1 MVYAM
6 CAIDALGIADML
18 GRKVSITSADP
29 ASGRPIRVDIHDG
42 RADWLPATSVVFV
55 GSDAGAGL
63 TPEARRPPGQACTVV
78 AADGSCGVMNFFA
91 TGRAARGWIA
101 AHPQVSGRILT
112 RAQAFAP
119 GRRHLRPPARRWTRS
134 LAYRRPAVTDL
145 DPPADA
151 APPVDAEAPSPP
163 PSCEDLRRE
172 AEERPKSLR
181 LLPRITADALR
192 LVWAANPR
200 MLVAS
205 IGLKLINGAGLAT
218 ALIFGK
224 NLIGD
229 VLAADTSSTAPGIG
243 TVAPQLALVVGIVAA
258 LGLVT
263 AAGRE
268 VREILSETTA
278 RHAKQAIIDV
288 ARRVEL
294 SAYETPA
301 FHDRLV
307 RAASGEHRPIQMV
320 DGLIG
325 TIGAIASIGG
335 IVVALLAIQ
344 PWLVPLLFLAGL
356 PLLAGVMKAGQAMFG
371 FHMRMT
377 TVARTRNY
385 LYRLLTEKDPA
396 KEVRA
401 FGLGDYLNTRHA
413 VLYEQHLAELRK
425 TTRKRF
431 RIAIAS
437 TLGLAA
443 ALGAGMAGLLA
454 LAMSGRL
461 ELAETATAAGALLIL
476 GERIMTAVN
485 SVGDM
490 YEAGLFVEDFTTFLA
505 TAPVDHGATGTTPA
519 PATFGR
525 ISVEHVTFTYPAAN
539 TPALTDVSVQIE
551 AGQVIA
557 LVGENGSGKTT
568 LAKLLSRLY
577 LPDTGHIAWDGVDT
591 ADMDADEAHRR
602 IAVIFQDFARY
613 DLTARENIGLGAV
626 EHIDDLA
633 AIEAAAAHA
642 GADRYLAA
650 LPGGYETILSPEYD
664 GGRDLSVG
672 QWQRVALAR
681 AFIRDAPLIILDE
694 PTASLDPRAEHDLF
708 SRIRTLYKGR
718 TVLLISHRYNT
729 VRNVDH
735 IYVLGSGRI
744 IEHGSH
750 DQLMSA
756 SGVYAELFTLQA
768 AAYTDQPSPNGH
780 HDTADEAAP
789 VPQPRE
795 TATR

>member
-1 MVYAM
+1 
-6 CAIDALGIADML
+6 
-18 GRKVSITSADP
+18 
-29 ASGRPIRVDIHDG
+29 
-42 RADWLPATSVVFV
+42 
-55 GSDAGAGL
+55 
-63 TPEARRPPGQACTVV
+63 
-78 AADGSCGVMNFFA
+78 
-91 TGRAARGWIA
+91 
-101 AHPQVSGRILT
+101 
-112 RAQAFAP
+112 
-119 GRRHLRPPARRWTRS
+119 
-134 LAYRRPAVTDL
+134 VTDL
-145 DPPADA
+145 EPTDDDSPA
-151 APPVDAEAPSPP
+151 AEQPAKP
-163 PSCEDLRRE
+163 PSCEQLQQE
-172 AEERPKSLR
+172 AQERPKSIR
-181 LLPRITADALR
+181 LLPRITVDALR
-192 LVWAANPR
+192 LVWSASPR

-205 IGLKLINGAGLAT
+205 IGLKLVNGAGLAL
-218 ALIFGK
+218 ALISSR
-224 NLIGD
+224 NLIGE
-229 VLAADTSSTAPGIG
+229 VLAADTATTAPGIG
-243 TVAPQLALVVGIVAA
+243 AVAPQLVTVVGVVAG

-288 ARRVEL
+288 ATKVEL

-301 FHDRLV
+301 FHDRLI
-307 RAASGEHRPIQMV
+307 RAAAGEHRPIQMV

-325 TIGAIASIGG
+325 TIGAIASVAG

-377 TVARTRNY
+377 SIARARNY
-385 LYRLLTEKDPA
+385 LYRLLTDKDPA
-396 KEVRA
+396 REVRA
-401 FGLGDYLNTRHA
+401 FGLADYLTGRHT
-413 VLYEQHLAELRK
+413 VLYEQHMTELRK

-437 TLGLAA
+437 TLGLSA

-454 LAMSGRL
+454 LATSGRL

-476 GERIMTAVN
+476 GERIMTTVN

-505 TAPVDHGATGTTPA
+505 TAPITHGATGTAPA
-519 PATFGR
+519 PAGFDR
-525 ISVEHVTFTYPAAN
+525 ISVEQVTFTYPAAHA
-539 TPALTDVSVQIE
+539 PALTDVTLHIE

-577 LPDTGHIAWDGVDT
+577 LPDAGRITWDGVDT
-591 ADMDADEAHRR
+591 AGMDAGQVHRR
-602 IAVIFQDFARY
+602 IAVIFQDFAHY

-626 EHIDDLA
+626 EHIDDLPA
-633 AIEAAAAHA
+633 VGAAARHA
-642 GADRYLAA
+642 GADAYLTA
-650 LPGGYETILSPEYD
+650 LPAGYETILSPEYD
-664 GGRDLSVG
+664 GGADLSVG

-729 VRNVDH
+729 VRDADH
-735 IYVLGSGRI
+735 IYVLDHGRV
-744 IEHGSH
+744 IEHGNH
-750 DQLMSA
+750 DQLIA
-756 SGVYAELFTLQA
+756 AAGVYAELFTLQA
-768 AAYTDQPSPNGH
+768 AAYTDQRSPNGH
-780 HDTADEAAP
+780 YDATTAAP
-789 VPQPRE
+789 VVPRQE
-795 TATR
+795 APR

>member
-1 MVYAM
+1 
-6 CAIDALGIADML
+6 
-18 GRKVSITSADP
+18 
-29 ASGRPIRVDIHDG
+29 
-42 RADWLPATSVVFV
+42 
-55 GSDAGAGL
+55 
-63 TPEARRPPGQACTVV
+63 
-78 AADGSCGVMNFFA
+78 
-91 TGRAARGWIA
+91 
-101 AHPQVSGRILT
+101 
-112 RAQAFAP
+112 
-119 GRRHLRPPARRWTRS
+119 
-134 LAYRRPAVTDL
+134 VTDL
-145 DPPADA
+145 DPPANIRPADVPPADA
-151 APPVDAEAPSPP
+151 RPADAVPPTP
-163 PSCEDLRRE
+163 PSCQQLQQE
-172 AEERPKSLR
+172 AQERPKSLK
-181 LLPRITADALR
+181 LLPRITADAIR
-192 LVWAANPR
+192 LVWSANPR
-200 MLVAS
+200 MLLAS
-205 IGLKLINGAGLAT
+205 IGLKLLNGAGLAA
-218 ALIFGK
+218 ALIFSR

-229 VLAADTSSTAPGIG
+229 VLATDDTTHPPGIG
-243 TVAPQLALVVGIVAA
+243 TVAPQLVLVVGIVAA

-278 RHAKQAIIDV
+278 RHAKQAIITV
-288 ARRVEL
+288 ATRVEL

-307 RAASGEHRPIQMV
+307 RAAAGEHRPIQMV

-325 TIGAIASIGG
+325 TIGAIASVGG

-371 FHMRMT
+371 FHLRMT
-377 TVARTRNY
+377 TVARARSY
-385 LYRLLTEKDPA
+385 LYRLLTDKDPA

-401 FGLGDYLNTRHA
+401 FGLAEYLTGRHT
-413 VLYEQHLAELRK
+413 VLYERHMAELRR
-425 TTRKRF
+425 TIHKRF
-431 RIAIAS
+431 RIAIAA

-443 ALGAGMAGLLA
+443 ALGAGMAGLLT

-476 GERIMTAVN
+476 GERIMTTVN

-505 TAPVDHGATGTTPA
+505 TAPITHGATGTRPA
-519 PATFGR
+519 PASFSR
-525 ISVEHVTFTYPAAN
+525 IGVAHVTFTYPAAN
-539 TPALTDVSVQIE
+539 TPALTDVSLDIQ

-577 LPDTGHIAWDGVDT
+577 LPDAGRITWDGHDI
-591 ADMDADEAHRR
+591 ADLDAAQLRRR

-626 EHIDDLA
+626 EHIDDLDA
-633 AIEAAAAHA
+633 VTAAARHA
-642 GADRYLAA
+642 GADRYLAG

-694 PTASLDPRAEHDLF
+694 PTASLDPRAEHELF
-708 SRIRTLYKGR
+708 RRIRSLYAGR

-729 VRNVDH
+729 VRDADH
-735 IYVLGSGRI
+735 IYVLDRGHV

-750 DQLMSA
+750 DQLIA
-756 SGVYAELFTLQA
+756 QAGTYAELFGLQA
-768 AAYTDQPSPNGH
+768 AAYTDQPNGH
-780 HDTADEAAP
+780 RDDKLDLPVLPQPQREPSSLRTADDRSSTP
-789 VPQPRE
+789 PW
-795 TATR
+795 

>member
-1 MVYAM
+1 MDRNPRIPEPTV
-6 CAIDALGIADML
+6 
-18 GRKVSITSADP
+18 T
-29 ASGRPIRVDIHDG
+29 DG
-42 RADWLPATSVVFV
+42 
-55 GSDAGAGL
+55 
-63 TPEARRPPGQACTVV
+63 EAPD
-78 AADGSCGVMNFFA
+78 DGS
-91 TGRAARGWIA
+91 AR
-101 AHPQVSGRILT
+101 
-112 RAQAFAP
+112 
-119 GRRHLRPPARRWTRS
+119 
-134 LAYRRPAVTDL
+134 
-145 DPPADA
+145 
-151 APPVDAEAPSPP
+151 P
-163 PSCEDLRRE
+163 PSCEDLRKE

-181 LLPRITADALR
+181 LLPRITADAVR
-192 LVWAANPR
+192 MVWAASPR
-200 MLVAS
+200 MLLAS
-205 IGLKLINGAGLAT
+205 IGLKLVNGAGLAV
-218 ALIFGK
+218 ALIFGR
-224 NLIGD
+224 NLIGS
-229 VLAADTSSTAPGIG
+229 VLATSGTAPGIG
-243 TVAPQLALVVGIVAA
+243 AVAPQLVAVVGIVAV

-307 RAASGEHRPIQMV
+307 RATSGEHRPIQMV

-325 TIGAIASIGG
+325 TVGAVASVGG

-344 PWLVPLLFLAGL
+344 PWLIPLLFLAGL

-371 FHMRMT
+371 FHLRMT
-377 TVARTRNY
+377 SVARARNY

-401 FGLGDYLNTRHA
+401 FGLGGYLGARHT
-413 VLYEQHLAELRK
+413 VLYDQHMSELRK

-431 RIAIAS
+431 RIAVLS

-443 ALGAGMAGLLA
+443 ALGAGMGGLLA

-461 ELAETATAAGALLIL
+461 QLAETATAAGALLIL
-476 GERIMTAVN
+476 GERIMTTVG
-485 SVGDM
+485 SVGEM

-505 TAPVDHGATGTTPA
+505 TAPVTHGARGTGAA

-525 ISVEHVTFTYPAAN
+525 IVVDDVTFTYPAASA
-539 TPALTDVSVQIE
+539 PALTDVSLEIT
-551 AGQVIA
+551 AGQVVA

-577 LPDTGHIAWDGVDT
+577 LPDRGSIAWDGVDI
-591 ADMDADEAHRR
+591 AGVDAEQLRRR

-626 EHIDDLA
+626 EHIDEHDAVETA
-633 AIEAAAAHA
+633 ARHA

-650 LPGGYETILSPEYD
+650 LPHGYETILSPEYD

-694 PTASLDPRAEHDLF
+694 PTAALDPRAEHDLF
-708 SRIRTLYKGR
+708 RRIRSLYMGR

-729 VRNVDH
+729 VRDADH
-735 IYVLGSGRI
+735 IYVLDRGRV

-750 DQLMSA
+750 DKLMA
-756 SGVYAELFTLQA
+756 AAGVYAELFTLQA
-768 AAYTDQPSPNGH
+768 AAYTDHPTNGH
-780 HDTADEAAP
+780 RNEIGTLFPPAGERDEAA
-789 VPQPRE
+789 R
-795 TATR
+795 

>member
-1 MVYAM
+1 MRHAGGGPLLRRDELLHQ
-6 CAIDALGIADML
+6 CAHRGRLADRPPA
-18 GRKVSITSADP
+18 GDRCHPDP
-29 ASGRPIRVDIHDG
+29 
-42 RADWLPATSVVFV
+42 
-55 GSDAGAGL
+55 GAG
-63 TPEARRPPGQACTVV
+63 V
-78 AADGSCGVMNFFA
+78 AAE
-91 TGRAARGWIA
+91 
-101 AHPQVSGRILT
+101 
-112 RAQAFAP
+112 
-119 GRRHLRPPARRWTRS
+119 RRHLRPPPRRLTTHREFLGS
-134 LAYRRPAVTDL
+134 STVTNSDPPADL

-151 APPVDAEAPSPP
+151 EPAPAPPV
-163 PSCEDLRRE
+163 SCEQLRQE
-172 AEERPKSLR
+172 ATERPKSLR
-181 LLPRITADALR
+181 LLPRITVDAIR

-200 MLVAS
+200 MLIAS
-205 IGLKLINGAGLAT
+205 IALKLVNGAGLAT

-224 NLIGD
+224 NLIGS
-229 VLAADTSSTAPGIG
+229 VLSADTTTATPGIG
-243 TVAPQLALVVGIVAA
+243 AVAPQLAAVVGVVSV

-278 RHAKQAIIDV
+278 RHTKQAIIDV
-288 ARRVEL
+288 AARVEL
-294 SAYETPA
+294 SAYETPS

-307 RAASGEHRPIQMV
+307 RAAAGEHRPIQMV

-325 TIGAIASIGG
+325 TVGAIASIGG

-344 PWLVPLLFLAGL
+344 PWLVPLLFLA
-356 PLLAGVMKAGQAMFG
+356 
-371 FHMRMT
+371 
-377 TVARTRNY
+377 
-385 LYRLLTEKDPA
+385 
-396 KEVRA
+396 
-401 FGLGDYLNTRHA
+401 
-413 VLYEQHLAELRK
+413 ELRK

-431 RIAIAS
+431 RIAIVS
-437 TLGLAA
+437 TVGLAT

-461 ELAETATAAGALLIL
+461 ELAATATAAGALLIL

-490 YEAGLFVEDFTTFLA
+490 FEAGLFVEDFTTFLA
-505 TAPVDHGATGTTPA
+505 TAPLTHGATGTRPA
-519 PATFGR
+519 PASFEAIT
-525 ISVEHVTFTYPAAN
+525 VEEVTFTYPAA
-539 TPALTDVSVQIE
+539 TSPALTDVTLDIA
-551 AGQVIA
+551 AGQVVA

-577 LPDTGHIAWDGVDT
+577 LPDAGRIAWDGTDL
-591 ADMDADEAHRR
+591 ADMDAGQVHRR

-626 EHIDDLA
+626 EHIDNPDT
-633 AIEAAAAHA
+633 IRAAAVHA
-642 GADRYLAA
+642 GADRYLST
-650 LPGGYETILSPEYD
+650 LPDGYETILSPEYD

-708 SRIRTLYKGR
+708 TRIRTLYKGR

-729 VRNVDH
+729 VRDADH
-735 IYVLGSGRI
+735 IYVLDQGRI

-750 DQLMSA
+750 EVLMTA
-756 SGVYAELFTLQA
+756 AGVYAELFTLQA

-780 HDTADEAAP
+780 HRTTDEAAP
-789 VPQPRE
+789 VPQPRD
-795 TATR
+795 AAVR

>member
-1 MVYAM
+1 MV
-6 CAIDALGIADML
+6 
-18 GRKVSITSADP
+18 SEP
-29 ASGRPIRVDIHDG
+29 EP
-42 RADWLPATSVVFV
+42 
-55 GSDAGAGL
+55 
-63 TPEARRPPGQACTVV
+63 TP
-78 AADGSCGVMNFFA
+78 D
-91 TGRAARGWIA
+91 
-101 AHPQVSGRILT
+101 
-112 RAQAFAP
+112 
-119 GRRHLRPPARRWTRS
+119 
-134 LAYRRPAVTDL
+134 
-145 DPPADA
+145 
-151 APPVDAEAPSPP
+151 
-163 PSCEDLRRE
+163 
-172 AEERPKSLR
+172 RPKSLK
-181 LLPRITADALR
+181 LLPRITAEALR
-192 LVWAANPR
+192 MVWAASPR
-200 MLVAS
+200 MLIAS
-205 IGLKLINGAGLAT
+205 IALKLINGAGLAA
-218 ALIFGK
+218 ALIFGRD
-224 NLIGD
+224 LIGS
-229 VLAADTSSTAPGIG
+229 VLTADTAGSTPGIG
-243 TVAPQLALVVGIVAA
+243 AVAPQLATVVGIIAV

-294 SAYETPA
+294 SAYETPS

-325 TIGAIASIGG
+325 TIGAIASIAG

-356 PLLAGVMKAGQAMFG
+356 PLLLGVMKAGQAMFG

-377 TVARTRNY
+377 TVARARSY

-401 FGLGDYLNTRHA
+401 FGLGEYLSARHT
-413 VLYEQHLAELRK
+413 VLYDQHMTELRK

-431 RIAIAS
+431 RIAVFS
-437 TLGLAA
+437 TFGLSV
-443 ALGAGMAGLLA
+443 ALGAGMGGLLA
-454 LAMSGRL
+454 LALSGRL
-461 ELAETATAAGALLIL
+461 EMAETATAAGALLIL
-476 GERIMTAVN
+476 GERIMTTVG
-485 SVGDM
+485 SIGDM

-505 TAPVDHGATGTTPA
+505 TAPQTHGSSGSQPA
-519 PATFGR
+519 PANFDR
-525 ISVEHVTFTYPAAN
+525 ITVDNVTFTYPAAG
-539 TPALTDVSVQIE
+539 TPALHGVSLEIK

-577 LPDTGHIAWDGVDT
+577 LPKTGVIAWDGVDI
-591 ADMDADEAHRR
+591 AELDATQLHRR

-626 EHIDDLA
+626 EQIDDLE
-633 AIEAAAAHA
+633 AIAAAASHA
-642 GADRYLAA
+642 GADRYLAE
-650 LPGGYETILSPEYD
+650 LPSGYDTILSPEYD

-729 VRNVDH
+729 VRDADH
-735 IYVLGSGRI
+735 IHVLANGRI
-744 IEHGSH
+744 IEHGNH
-750 DQLMSA
+750 EQLMA
-756 SGVYAELFTLQA
+756 SGGVYAELFTLQA
-768 AAYTDQPSPNGH
+768 AAYTDDARS
-780 HDTADEAAP
+780 D
-789 VPQPRE
+789 PRI
-795 TATR
+795 RL

>member
-1 MVYAM
+1 VTA
-6 CAIDALGIADML
+6 
-18 GRKVSITSADP
+18 TEPP
-29 ASGRPIRVDIHDG
+29 A
-42 RADWLPATSVVFV
+42 
-55 GSDAGAGL
+55 AGAEPL
-63 TPEARRPPGQACTVV
+63 DDTEPLDDPEP
-78 AADGSCGVMNFFA
+78 
-91 TGRAARGWIA
+91 
-101 AHPQVSGRILT
+101 
-112 RAQAFAP
+112 
-119 GRRHLRPPARRWTRS
+119 LRPPS
-134 LAYRRPAVTDL
+134 C
-145 DPPADA
+145 
-151 APPVDAEAPSPP
+151 AE
-163 PSCEDLRRE
+163 LRRE

-192 LVWAANPR
+192 LVWASSPR
-200 MLVAS
+200 MLLAS
-205 IGLKLINGAGLAT
+205 IALKLVNGAGLAT
-218 ALIFGK
+218 ALIFGR
-224 NLIGD
+224 NLIAD

-243 TVAPQLALVVGIVAA
+243 AVAPQLAAVVGIVAV

-278 RHAKQAIIDV
+278 RHVKQAIIDV

-301 FHDRLV
+301 FHDRLI
-307 RAASGEHRPIQMV
+307 RAASNEHRPIQMV

-325 TIGAIASIGG
+325 TIGAIASVGG

-356 PLLAGVMKAGQAMFG
+356 PLLAGVAKAGQAMFG

-377 TVARTRNY
+377 TLARARNY

-401 FGLGDYLNTRHA
+401 FGLGDYLNTRHSI
-413 VLYEQHLAELRK
+413 LYEQHMAELRK

-437 TLGLAA
+437 TFGLAA
-443 ALGAGMAGLLA
+443 ALGAGIAGLLA
-454 LAMSGRL
+454 LALSGRL

-476 GERIMTAVN
+476 GERIMTTVN
-485 SVGDM
+485 TIGDM
-490 YEAGLFVEDFTTFLA
+490 YESGLFVEDFTTFLA
-505 TAPVDHGATGTTPA
+505 TAPVDHGATGTRPA
-519 PATFGR
+519 PAAFDR
-525 ISVEHVTFTYPAAN
+525 IIVEDVTFTYPAAS
-539 TPALTDVSVQIE
+539 TPALRHVSLQIT
-551 AGQVIA
+551 AGQVVA

-577 LPDTGHIAWDGVDT
+577 LPDTGRITWDGTDT
-591 ADMDADEAHRR
+591 ADMQADDVHRR

-626 EHIDDLA
+626 EHIDDTS
-633 AIEAAAAHA
+633 AIDAAARHA

-650 LPGGYETILSPEYD
+650 LPDGYETILSPEYD

-729 VRNVDH
+729 VRDADH
-735 IYVLGSGRI
+735 IYVLDRGRI
-744 IEHGSH
+744 IEYGSH
-750 DQLMSA
+750 DQLITLA
-756 SGVYAELFTLQA
+756 GTYAELFTLQA
-768 AAYTDQPSPNGH
+768 AAYTDQPSANGH
-780 HDTADEAAP
+780 RDHTKSSAAAAA
-789 VPQPRE
+789 VPQ
-795 TATR
+795 

>member
-1 MVYAM
+1 
-6 CAIDALGIADML
+6 
-18 GRKVSITSADP
+18 VS
-29 ASGRPIRVDIHDG
+29 
-42 RADWLPATSVVFV
+42 
-55 GSDAGAGL
+55 
-63 TPEARRPPGQACTVV
+63 
-78 AADGSCGVMNFFA
+78 
-91 TGRAARGWIA
+91 
-101 AHPQVSGRILT
+101 
-112 RAQAFAP
+112 
-119 GRRHLRPPARRWTRS
+119 
-134 LAYRRPAVTDL
+134 DL
-145 DPPADA
+145 D
-151 APPVDAEAPSPP
+151 APLDAEPVPDPQPAPTAP
-163 PSCEDLRRE
+163 PSCGDLQRE

-181 LLPRITADALR
+181 LLPRITADAVR
-192 LVWAANPR
+192 LVWAASPR
-200 MLVAS
+200 MLLAS
-205 IGLKLINGAGLAT
+205 IGLKLVNGAGLAT
-218 ALIFGK
+218 ALIFGR
-224 NLIGD
+224 NLIGS
-229 VLAADTSSTAPGIG
+229 VLATSGAKPGIG
-243 TVAPQLALVVGIVAA
+243 AVAPQLVAVVGIVAA

-278 RHAKQAIIDV
+278 RHTKQAIIDV
-288 ARRVEL
+288 ASRVEL

-307 RAASGEHRPIQMV
+307 RAASGERRPIQMV

-325 TIGAIASIGG
+325 TVGAIASIGG

-371 FHMRMT
+371 FHLRMT
-377 TVARTRNY
+377 SVARARNY

-401 FGLGDYLNTRHA
+401 FGLGDYLGARHT
-413 VLYEQHLAELRK
+413 VLYDRHMSELRK

-437 TLGLAA
+437 TIGLSA

-461 ELAETATAAGALLIL
+461 ELAETAAAAGALLIL
-476 GERIMTAVN
+476 GERIMTTVG
-485 SVGDM
+485 SIGDM

-505 TAPVDHGATGTTPA
+505 TAPVTHGATGTQPA
-519 PATFGR
+519 PAKFDQ
-525 ISVEHVTFTYPAAN
+525 ISAENVTFTYPAAS
-539 TPALTDVSVQIE
+539 TPALRGVSLQIA

-577 LPDTGHIAWDGVDT
+577 LPDSGTIAWDGVDT
-591 ADMDADEAHRR
+591 ADLDADQLRRR

-626 EHIDDLA
+626 EHIDDPDA
-633 AIEAAAAHA
+633 VTAAASHA
-642 GADRYLAA
+642 GADHYLTA
-650 LPGGYETILSPEYD
+650 LPAGYETILSPEYD

-694 PTASLDPRAEHDLF
+694 PTASLDPRGEHDLF
-708 SRIRTLYKGR
+708 RRIRTLYAGR

-729 VRNVDH
+729 VRDADH
-735 IYVLGSGRI
+735 IYVLDRGRI

-750 DQLMSA
+750 DQLITA
-756 SGVYAELFTLQA
+756 AGVYAELFTLQA
-768 AAYTDQPSPNGH
+768 AAYTGTVQPNGH
-780 HDTADEAAP
+780 RGDPAATGSAST
-789 VPQPRE
+789 PRQQ
-795 TATR
+795 ATT

>member
-1 MVYAM
+1 M
-6 CAIDALGIADML
+6 
-18 GRKVSITSADP
+18 TNP
-29 ASGRPIRVDIHDG
+29 EP
-42 RADWLPATSVVFV
+42 SV
-55 GSDAGAGL
+55 
-63 TPEARRPPGQACTVV
+63 
-78 AADGSCGVMNFFA
+78 
-91 TGRAARGWIA
+91 
-101 AHPQVSGRILT
+101 
-112 RAQAFAP
+112 
-119 GRRHLRPPARRWTRS
+119 
-134 LAYRRPAVTDL
+134 
-145 DPPADA
+145 DA
-151 APPVDAEAPSPP
+151 APPRP
-163 PSCEDLRRE
+163 PSCDEMWQE
-172 AEERPKSLR
+172 AQERPKSLK
-181 LLPRITADALR
+181 LLPRITTEAVR
-192 LVWAANPR
+192 LVWAASPR
-200 MLVAS
+200 MLLAS
-205 IGLKLINGAGLAT
+205 IALKLVNGAGLAA
-218 ALIFGK
+218 ALVFSRD
-224 NLIGD
+224 LIGS
-229 VLAADTSSTAPGIG
+229 VLAADSSTAAPGIG
-243 TVAPQLALVVGIVAA
+243 AVVPQLVTVIGIVAG

-288 ARRVEL
+288 ATKVEL
-294 SAYETPA
+294 SAYETPS

-307 RAASGEHRPIQMV
+307 RAAAGEHRPIQMV

-325 TIGAIASIGG
+325 TIGAIASIAG

-356 PLLAGVMKAGQAMFG
+356 PLLLGVMKAGQAMFG

-377 TVARTRNY
+377 TVARARSY

-401 FGLGDYLNTRHA
+401 FGLAGYLADRHT
-413 VLYEQHLAELRK
+413 VLYDRHMAELRK

-431 RIAIAS
+431 RIAVVSMA
-437 TLGLAA
+437 GLSA

-454 LAMSGRL
+454 LALSGRL
-461 ELAETATAAGALLIL
+461 ELAATATAAGALLIL
-476 GERIMTAVN
+476 GERIMTTVN

-505 TAPVDHGATGTTPA
+505 TAPVSHGSAGTAPA
-519 PATFGR
+519 PAGFNR
-525 ISVEHVTFTYPAAN
+525 ISVENVTFTYPAASA
-539 TPALTDVSVQIE
+539 PALRGVSLEIE

-577 LPDTGHIAWDGVDT
+577 LPESGVISWDGVDVSGL
-591 ADMDADEAHRR
+591 DAWQLRRR

-626 EHIDDLA
+626 EHIDDPG
-633 AIEAAAAHA
+633 AIEAAARHA

-650 LPGGYETILSPEYD
+650 LPDGYETILSPEYD

-729 VRNVDH
+729 VRDADH
-735 IYVLGSGRI
+735 IYVLDQGRI
-744 IEHGSH
+744 IEHGNH
-750 DQLMSA
+750 DQLMTR
-756 SGVYAELFTLQA
+756 GDVYAELFTLQA
-768 AAYTDQPSPNGH
+768 NAYTDQH
-780 HDTADEAAP
+780 TRHDATLP
-789 VPQPRE
+789 V
-795 TATR
+795 

>member
-1 MVYAM
+1 
-6 CAIDALGIADML
+6 
-18 GRKVSITSADP
+18 VSELEP
-29 ASGRPIRVDIHDG
+29 
-42 RADWLPATSVVFV
+42 
-55 GSDAGAGL
+55 
-63 TPEARRPPGQACTVV
+63 
-78 AADGSCGVMNFFA
+78 AADA
-91 TGRAARGWIA
+91 T
-101 AHPQVSGRILT
+101 
-112 RAQAFAP
+112 
-119 GRRHLRPPARRWTRS
+119 PAG
-134 LAYRRPAVTDL
+134 PAK
-145 DPPADA
+145 
-151 APPVDAEAPSPP
+151 P
-163 PSCEDLRRE
+163 PSWEQLQRE

-181 LLPRITADALR
+181 LLPRITADAIR
-192 LVWAANPR
+192 MVWAASPR
-200 MLVAS
+200 LLVAS
-205 IGLKLINGAGLAT
+205 IGLKLVNGAGLALV
-218 ALIFGK
+218 LIFSR

-229 VLAADTSSTAPGIG
+229 VLAADTTTAPPGIG
-243 TVAPQLALVVGIVAA
+243 AVAPQLVTVLGIVAL

-288 ARRVEL
+288 ATRVEL
-294 SAYETPA
+294 SAYETPS

-307 RAASGEHRPIQMV
+307 RAAAGEHRPIQMV

-325 TIGAIASIGG
+325 TIGAIASVGG
-335 IVVALLAIQ
+335 IVIALLAIQ

-371 FHMRMT
+371 FHLRMT
-377 TVARTRNY
+377 SVARARNY
-385 LYRLLTEKDPA
+385 LYRLLTDKDPA

-401 FGLGDYLNTRHA
+401 FGLAEYLTDRHG
-413 VLYEQHLAELRK
+413 VLYERHMAELRK

-437 TLGLAA
+437 TLGLSG
-443 ALGAGMAGLLA
+443 ALGAGIAGLLA

-476 GERIMTAVN
+476 GERIMTAVS
-485 SVGDM
+485 SVGEM

-505 TAPVDHGATGTTPA
+505 TAPLTHGATGTEPA
-519 PATFGR
+519 PANFGR
-525 ISVEHVTFTYPAAN
+525 ISVEHVTFTYPAAR
-539 TPALTDVSVQIE
+539 TPALRDVSLEIP
-551 AGQVIA
+551 AGGVIA

-577 LPDTGHIAWDGVDT
+577 LPDSGRIAWDGADT
-591 ADMDADEAHRR
+591 AELDAGQLRRR

-626 EHIDDLA
+626 EHIDDLPP
-633 AIEAAAAHA
+633 IRAAAVHA
-642 GADRYLAA
+642 GADAYLTA
-650 LPGGYETILSPEYD
+650 LPAGYETILSPEYD

-708 SRIRTLYKGR
+708 TRIRQLYAGR

-729 VRNVDH
+729 VRDADH
-735 IYVLGSGRI
+735 IYVLDNGRI

-750 DQLMSA
+750 DRLIA
-756 SGVYAELFTLQA
+756 TAGVYAELFTLQA
-768 AAYTDQPSPNGH
+768 AAYTGERSSNGRSDSAAGTVPTPSS
-780 HDTADEAAP
+780 AS
-789 VPQPRE
+789 
-795 TATR
+795 